1 MVVGDGGWRF
11 GGSGGGGGYEYVPVV
26 ALPLPG
32 RPPSPVCRGSQA
44 SKPTSSSTSNH
55 KLLADISRRFH
66 SRGVSP
72 FWLTT
77 VYMLS
82 QIPDHSNKHVSQ
94 ILDPQQPPHP
104 PLTITGAPTN
114 HRKKKKQKKENTHR
128 GLGLASQQ
136 GRIYHLQENRHVLGQ
151 HAYIIFM
158 YDPKGNLLGSSWCQ
172 RIYLSAKFSIQREW
186 RCTECVGMM
195 PPDKYNNNC
204 SFNFQNHD
212 HKSP

>member
-44 SKPTSSSTSNH
+44 SKPTSSSTSNHNHH

-104 PLTITGAPTN
+104 PLTITGAPIN
-114 HRKKKKQKKENTHR
+114 QPPKKKEKNRRKKTRTADLAWRANKAEFTTCR
-128 GLGLASQQ
+128 RTDTCLASM
-136 GRIYHLQENRHVLGQ
+136 RILSSCTIRRGTYLAVPGANESIYPQNFRSS
-151 HAYIIFM
+151 
-158 YDPKGNLLGSSWCQ
+158 GSGDV
-172 RIYLSAKFSIQREW
+172 RNA
-186 RCTECVGMM
+186 
-195 PPDKYNNNC
+195 
-204 SFNFQNHD
+204 
-212 HKSP
+212 